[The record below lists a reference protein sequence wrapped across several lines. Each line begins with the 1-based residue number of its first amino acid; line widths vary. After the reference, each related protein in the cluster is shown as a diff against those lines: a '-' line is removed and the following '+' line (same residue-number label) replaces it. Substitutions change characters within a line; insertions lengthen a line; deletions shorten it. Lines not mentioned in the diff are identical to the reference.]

1 VFVFPVAAGAKTI
14 GVLAFNCQ
22 DARQPEE
29 RLLQTVR
36 VIGSHV
42 GQFLQRQ
49 QAEQDLRVHLRYQ
62 ETLARFGE
70 TALGRREPDELL
82 ATRCRPCS
90 KPCAPTWSRISS
102 VAGDR
107 GELIVRGLAGADAGP
122 RQGVATA
129 AMATPWTV
137 CSNAATS

>member
-1 VFVFPVAAGAKTI
+1 EKYNDQSRGVTFRAGTGFVGRVWQSGEPLWIPDVTKDERAVRKDAAPSLHRRGVFVFPVAAGAKTI

-62 ETLARFGE
+62 ETLARF
-70 TALGRREPDELL
+70 
-82 ATRCRPCS
+82 
-90 KPCAPTWSRISS
+90 
-102 VAGDR
+102 
-107 GELIVRGLAGADAGP
+107 
-122 RQGVATA
+122 
-129 AMATPWTV
+129 
-137 CSNAATS
+137 